1 MHPSTHR
8 NQTPSELKGKWTMDA
23 FGEIDLSISRK
34 FLNEQAW
41 GSWTMD
47 AHGKIDP
54 SISKKFLN
62 GWTWGSWMM
71 VSLGKWE
78 LKKETR

>member
-34 FLNEQAW
+34 FLNE
-41 GSWTMD
+41 
-47 AHGKIDP
+47 
-54 SISKKFLN
+54 
-62 GWTWGSWMM
+62 
-71 VSLGKWE
+71 
-78 LKKETR
+78 